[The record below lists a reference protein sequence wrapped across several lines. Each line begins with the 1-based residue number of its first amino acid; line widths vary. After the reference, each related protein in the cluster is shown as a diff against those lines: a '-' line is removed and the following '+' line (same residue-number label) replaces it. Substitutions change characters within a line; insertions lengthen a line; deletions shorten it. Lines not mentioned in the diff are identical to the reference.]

1 MDVNSDGGKTL
12 LGGGRIYDG
21 SGRGPYVGDVLI
33 SGERILDVAPS
44 IDCGEAER
52 LDVTGRDVMP
62 GFIDVHSHDDAALF
76 RPGALDPKLR
86 QGVTTTVIG
95 NCGHGCAP
103 SSSDSSLEDYSTPVL
118 GPFPSHRWPTFADYL
133 TDIASAP
140 RRLNALALVPHAPIR
155 SAVVGMMRRAADS
168 GERDRI
174 AGLVR
179 DALDAGAAGV
189 SFGLM
194 YSPGNAAD
202 ATELEAIGTAVAS
215 RGGVVAA
222 HVRNEADH
230 LLPSLEEVAAI
241 ARSTGVAL
249 HVSHL
254 KVTGPRNVGRMP
266 EVIDRLD
273 AYRNEGIDVT
283 ADVYPYDAG
292 STTVA
297 TLFPSWSTDRGTT
310 SLLAAL
316 TDAATRSRLLD
327 ELRAPWTG
335 SPLENYFASLG
346 PDAILLGGFR
356 SPDLL
361 AYDGRSIATIAAHR
375 GQDPAECLADL
386 VLAERGALTVV
397 LFQTDIEGMKAA
409 LSWPWTLIGSDG
421 LPSES
426 GYVHPR
432 LYGTFPRLLTAFAG
446 AGKSISRAEAV
457 KRATCD
463 SARRFGIRDRGV
475 IGPGA
480 VADLQVLDPHV
491 YADRSSFEDP
501 RRSPSGL
508 DEVYVRG
515 QRVLTEP
522 AGAAF
527 GRLLPATAA
536 GATL

>member
-1 MDVNSDGGKTL
+1 MDVSGSSDRTL
-12 LGGGRIYDG
+12 LIGGRIYDG
-21 SGRGPYVGDVLI
+21 SGCEPYVGDVLI

-44 IDCGEAER
+44 IDAAHAER
-52 LDVTGRDVMP
+52 VDVTGRDIMP
-62 GFIDVHSHDDAALF
+62 GFIDVHSHDDAALL
-76 RPGALDPKLR
+76 RPGALDPKVR

-103 SSSDSSLEDYSTPVL
+103 SSSDSGLEDYSTPVL
-118 GPFPSHRWPTFADYL
+118 GPLPAHRWSAFADYL
-133 TDIASAP
+133 AEVASAP
-140 RRLNALALVPHAPIR
+140 RRINSLALVPHAPIR
-155 SAVVGMMRRAADS
+155 SAAIGMIGRPADS

-174 AGLVR
+174 STLVR

-202 ATELEAIGTAVAS
+202 SAELEAIGTAVAS
-215 RGGVVAA
+215 RGGVLAA
-222 HVRNEADH
+222 HVRNEADA
-230 LLPSLEEVAAI
+230 LLASLEEVATI
-241 ARSTGVAL
+241 ARVTGVAL

-254 KVTGPRNVGRMP
+254 KVTGPRNFGRMP

-273 AYRNEGIDVT
+273 SYRSQGIDVT

-297 TLFPSWSTDRGTT
+297 TLFPSWATDRGVTT
-310 SLLAAL
+310 LLAAL
-316 TDAATRSRLLD
+316 TNPALRGRLLN
-327 ELRAPWTG
+327 ELRQPWAE

-361 AYDGRSIATIAAHR
+361 LHDGKSIAAIADHR
-375 GQDPAECLADL
+375 GQEPAECLADL
-386 VLAERGALTVV
+386 VLAEHGNLTVV
-397 LFQTDIEGMKAA
+397 LFQTDIHGMQAA
-409 LSWPWTLIGSDG
+409 LAWPWTLIGSDG

-446 AGKSISRAEAV
+446 DGKPISRTEAV
-457 KRATCD
+457 KRATRD
-463 SARRFGIRDRGV
+463 SAHRFGIRDRGA
-475 IGPGA
+475 IRPGA
-480 VADLQVLDPHV
+480 IADLQVLDPRS
-491 YADRSSFEDP
+491 YADRSSFQSP

-508 DEVYVRG
+508 DEVFVRG
-515 QRVLTEP
+515 QRALS
-522 AGAAF
+522 GARGGNF
-527 GRLLPATAA
+527 GRFLPSTAA
-536 GATL
+536 GSTL

>member
-1 MDVNSDGGKTL
+1 MNGRSDRTIL
-12 LGGGRIYDG
+12 TGGRIYDG
-21 SGRGPYVGDVLI
+21 SGREPYVGDVLI
-33 SGERILDVAPS
+33 SGEQILEVAYS
-44 IDCGEAER
+44 IDAGDAER
-52 LDVTGRDVMP
+52 VDVTGRDVLP

-76 RPGALDPKLR
+76 RPGALEPKLR

-118 GPFPSHRWPTFADYL
+118 GPFPTHRWPTFADYL
-133 TDIASAP
+133 ADVASAP

-155 SAVVGMMRRAADS
+155 SAVVGMTRRAAGSD
-168 GERDRI
+168 ERDQI
-174 AGLVR
+174 QGLVR

-202 ATELEAIGTAVAS
+202 AAELEAIGTAVAS

-222 HVRNEADH
+222 HVRNEADD
-230 LLPSLEEVAAI
+230 LLASLEEVATI

-273 AYRNEGIDVT
+273 SYRSEGIDVT

-297 TLFPSWSTDRGTT
+297 TLFPSWSTDRGIT

-316 TDAATRSRLLD
+316 ADPAAQSRLLD
-327 ELRAPWTG
+327 ELRQPWTG

-356 SPDLL
+356 NPDLL
-361 AYDGRSIATIAAHR
+361 PYDGKSIATIAAHR
-375 GQDPAECLADL
+375 GQEPAECLADL

-397 LFQTDIEGMKAA
+397 LFQTDLEGMQAA

-432 LYGTFPRLLTAFAG
+432 LYGTFARLLTAFAG
-446 AGKSISRAEAV
+446 DGRPISRAEAV
-457 KRATCD
+457 KRATGD
-463 SARRFGIRDRGV
+463 SAHRFGIRDHGV
-475 IGPGA
+475 IRPGA
-480 VADLQVLDPHV
+480 VADLQVLDPRE

-515 QRVLTEP
+515 QRALTE
-522 AGAAF
+522 AGGAPS
-527 GRLLPATAA
+527 GRLLPRTAA